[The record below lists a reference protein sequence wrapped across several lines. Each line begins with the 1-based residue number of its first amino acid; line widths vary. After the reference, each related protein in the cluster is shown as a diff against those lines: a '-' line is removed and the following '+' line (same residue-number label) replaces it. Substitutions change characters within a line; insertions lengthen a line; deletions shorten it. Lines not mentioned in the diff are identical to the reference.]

1 MLAQIQGILLLALLF
16 VAQFPLR
23 SQIIPEENSNCLK
36 CHSAQS
42 FTIYNDWTEQNQK
55 RLMNPYYILDT
66 TLLKTGVHHTFKCTD
81 CHAFDYSTYPHNGD
95 LKLEPMMTCIDCHGG
110 DETYASYQFERI
122 EEEFQKSIHFEKHS
136 ETFTCT
142 KCHSQHYYKATT
154 RTSTNINEIVE
165 FSNNMCLSCHN
176 SNSNIDYQLISEETS
191 PKLIEVHSWLPN
203 QSLHFQRVRCIE
215 CHTEVHDTLLVSHH
229 ILPKEQATK
238 NCIECH
244 STNSKL
250 QASLYKYR
258 NLVARSENSNI
269 ISNEYYVIGAYRNQ
283 TLNYIL
289 LLILAGTLAGI
300 LFHIACRTFRKK

>member
-1 MLAQIQGILLLALLF
+1 MLAQTRGILLLTLF
-16 VAQFPLR
+16 LFAQFPLR
-23 SQIIPEENSNCLK
+23 SQITPEENNTCLK
-36 CHSAQS
+36 CHSAHS
-42 FTIYNDWTEQNQK
+42 YSIYNEWTEQDQK

-66 TLLKTGVHHTFKCTD
+66 MLLKAGVHHTFKCID
-81 CHAFDYSTYPHNGD
+81 CHAYDYSTYPHNGD

-142 KCHSQHYYKATT
+142 KCHSQHYYKPTT

-165 FSNNMCLSCHN
+165 FSNNMCLSCH
-176 SNSNIDYQLISEETS
+176 NSNIDYQLISEETS

-203 QSLHFQRVRCIE
+203 QNLHFQRVRCIE

-229 ILPKEQATK
+229 ILPKAQATK

-258 NLVARSENSNI
+258 NLVARSEDNNI
-269 ISNEYYVIGAYRNQ
+269 ISNEYYVIGAYRNK

-289 LLILAGTLAGI
+289 LLILAGTLSGI
-300 LFHIACRTFRKK
+300 IFHIACRTFRKK